1 MMTHEEIRDFYRRAG
16 SMTAFPPGAELENL
30 PREIAALCQ
39 TVQGLLLHEHWAPA
53 YHETLSPRRRAES
66 QIRPVREMI
75 ARMTDH
81 DQRPL
86 AQPRPPGKRV
96 VGVCRHF
103 TVFTVAALRAQ
114 GVPARARCGF
124 ASYFTPGNFEDHWVA
139 EYWNDAERRW
149 VLVDAQI
156 DAVQKRKVK
165 PDFDLLDVP
174 RHRFVVAG
182 DAWSRWRSGT
192 EDAMKF
198 GIFDFRGAWFIANN
212 VLRDFAALNNVE
224 MLPWDL
230 WGPMAREDEELD
242 RPLFDRLAEL
252 TLDADRRFGE
262 IRALYDADERLRVPA
277 TVFNAVLNRPDPV

>member
-1 MMTHEEIRDFYRRAG
+1 MMTHEEIRDFYRRPG
-16 SMTAFPPGAELENL
+16 KMTTSL
-30 PREIAALCQ
+30 PRVLETLPRDIGALCN
-39 TVQGLLLHEHWAPA
+39 TVQGLLLHEHFAPA
-53 YHETLSPRRRAES
+53 YHEALSPQHRAES
-66 QIRPVREMI
+66 QIRPVTEML
-75 ARMTDH
+75 ARMAEH
-81 DQRPL
+81 DQAPL
-86 AQPRPPGKRV
+86 ARSRPPSRRV

-103 TVFTVAALRAQ
+103 TVFTVAVLRAQ

-124 ASYFTPGNFEDHWVA
+124 ASYFTPGKFEDHWVA
-139 EYWNDAERRW
+139 EYWHNAEQRW

-156 DAVQKRKVK
+156 DDVQKALLKT
-165 PDFDLLDVP
+165 DFDLLDVP

-212 VLRDFAALNNVE
+212 LLRDFAALNNME

-230 WGPMAREDEELD
+230 WGPMAREDEGLD
-242 RPLFDRLAEL
+242 RPLFDRLAAL

-262 IRALYDADERLRVPA
+262 IRVLYDADERLRVPA
-277 TVFNAVLNRPDPV
+277 TVFNAVLNRQDPV